1 MMKHCQAKG
10 LEVDAVKKDQLQKI
24 NDKLGGRRK
33 KYEKDK
39 RKEFFLEQKYKDIK
53 RIEMR
58 KVYKHLGETKANA
71 GMLEEDK
78 RKEIDE
84 WEKKLRYI
92 KHFPKTLKYISLFPS
107 SKPLEEKTLV
117 FQKKIMDEI
126 EEQNLKRVS
135 RLNYYKSENEARNIR
150 GPRGQ
155 QGNDI

>member
-1 MMKHCQAKG
+1 
-10 LEVDAVKKDQLQKI
+10 
-24 NDKLGGRRK
+24 
-33 KYEKDK
+33 
-39 RKEFFLEQKYKDIK
+39 
-53 RIEMR
+53 MR

-126 EEQNLKRVS
+126 EE
-135 RLNYYKSENEARNIR
+135 
-150 GPRGQ
+150 
-155 QGNDI
+155 